1 MKKGVICQM
10 SSAGATRAFPA
21 VIYLSHRMKLNPQS
35 DQNYF
40 ALDKVLSW
48 KEVAKQAQERRN
60 EETPFVEFDL
70 PDQNEA
76 SMDDY
81 TVRPDHGQLALDIY
95 QTAADLIVEA
105 PIAGVDPDDLDISIQ
120 DDVLT
125 IRGKRMRCDDV
136 AQEDMIYAECHWGE
150 FSRSIVLP
158 MDVVSERVEATMK
171 NGVLTIR
178 MPKAM
183 PNRRIQV
190 RKTE

>member
-1 MKKGVICQM
+1 MKFTPG
-10 SSAGATRAFPA
+10 
-21 VIYLSHRMKLNPQS
+21 N

-40 ALDKVLSW
+40 SLDKILSW
-48 KEVAKQAQERRN
+48 KDVAKQAKEGLGD
-60 EETPFVEFDL
+60 ETPYVELAL
-70 PDQNEA
+70 PDVPEKT
-76 SMDDY
+76 MDEY
-81 TVRPDHGQLALDIY
+81 TTRPDHGQLALDIY

-125 IRGKRMRCDDV
+125 IRGKRMRCQDIDT
-136 AQEDMIYAECHWGE
+136 EDLIYQECHWGE

-171 NGVLTIR
+171 NGILSIR
-178 MPKAM
+178 MPKAL

-190 RKTE
+190 RREE

>member
-1 MKKGVICQM
+1 MVY
-10 SSAGATRAFPA
+10 F
-21 VIYLSHRMKLNPQS
+21 VHRMKLNLGN

-40 ALDKVLSW
+40 SLDKVLSW
-48 KEVAKQAQERRN
+48 KDLAKQAKEVSGDQ
-60 EETPFVEFDL
+60 TPYVELEL
-70 PDQNEA
+70 PEQAEQ

-105 PIAGVDPDDLDISIQ
+105 PIAGVDPEDLDISIQ

-125 IRGKRMRCDDV
+125 IRGKRVRCQDIDSDDL
-136 AQEDMIYAECHWGE
+136 IYQECHWGE

-158 MDVVSERVEATMK
+158 MDVVSERVEATLK
-171 NGVLTIR
+171 NGILSIR
-178 MPKAM
+178 MPKAQ

-190 RKTE
+190 RREE